1 MYPIIHE
8 TEEKTIYNAPFLIH
22 SEADRRSEN
31 ESQTKAIVVFEK
43 NQQYYTKAF
52 EAATCKAIKNYL
64 MCLFDVKPDDPFGL
78 HLDGKELTQAG
89 MKEVLRRL
97 CRQAGIPLHLF
108 HDFRRYY
115 GKALYDATHDIYL
128 VSRALDHKDI
138 YVTRRYIA
146 LDDREDAEAVRS
158 YSPMDRTLRETG
170 VKVQR

>member
-1 MYPIIHE
+1 M
-8 TEEKTIYNAPFLIH
+8 
-22 SEADRRSEN
+22 
-31 ESQTKAIVVFEK
+31 FEK